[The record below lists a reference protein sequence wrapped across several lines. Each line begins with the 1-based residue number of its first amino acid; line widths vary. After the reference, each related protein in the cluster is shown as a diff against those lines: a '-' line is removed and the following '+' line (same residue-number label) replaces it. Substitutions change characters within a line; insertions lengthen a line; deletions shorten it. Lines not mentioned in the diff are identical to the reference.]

1 MRFVRLPQKTASASR
16 ELSREWFAERR
27 AGRKIGVI
35 SLGAEHLFFRKGLTA
50 YVLPYADISRYFRR
64 VQAIPARIGCCAG
77 ELRIENLV
85 LCVADAQG
93 AETEL
98 AQIQLPGERAA
109 KAVMQELGRL
119 APHAVAGRPII
130 SADASADAAQIV
142 SDASADGSQNV
153 TAASNAPQ
161 IVTAAPETVGGGAT

>member
-35 SLGAEHLFFRKGLTA
+35 SLGAEHLFFRQGLTA

-93 AETEL
+93 SETEL

-109 KAVMQELGRL
+109 KALMNELGRL
-119 APHAVAGRPII
+119 APHAVPGRPII
-130 SADASADAAQIV
+130 SADASADAQNV
-142 SDASADGSQNV
+142 SADITDASADGSQ
-153 TAASNAPQ
+153 
-161 IVTAAPETVGGGAT
+161 IVTDAPETVGGGAT

>member
-16 ELSREWFAERR
+16 ELSRERR

-130 SADASADAAQIV
+130 SADASAAAAQ
-142 SDASADGSQNV
+142 SV
-153 TAASNAPQ
+153 TAASAAAAQ
-161 IVTAAPETVGGGAT
+161 SVTAASAAAAQSVTAAPETVGGGAT